1 MTEYQRYIKTE
12 NLEIIVFMSI
22 STIKDIMIFTN
33 SDFLYMNRQKT

>member
-33 SDFLYMNRQKT
+33 SDFLYMNR

>member
-33 SDFLYMNRQKT
+33 SDFLYMNIQKT